1 MPNVK
6 VLVGRAFGEK
16 CIYIQSHTYIEKQI
30 PVKERYVGKLILTII
45 QCLIYLNSG
54 SN

>member
-6 VLVGRAFGEK
+6 VFVGRAFGGK
-16 CIYIQSHTYIEKQI
+16 CINIQAHTYIEKQI
-30 PVKERYVGKLILTII
+30 SVKERYVDKLILTII
-45 QCLIYLNSG
+45 QCLIYLNPG